1 MLHKEKGKS
10 AVVDKEVYKVIDSGL
25 LRQIDP
31 AHFELVRAA
40 THGLSLALP
49 SSQETSYHVGEF

>member
-31 AHFELVRAA
+31 A
-40 THGLSLALP
+40 
-49 SSQETSYHVGEF
+49 TSG